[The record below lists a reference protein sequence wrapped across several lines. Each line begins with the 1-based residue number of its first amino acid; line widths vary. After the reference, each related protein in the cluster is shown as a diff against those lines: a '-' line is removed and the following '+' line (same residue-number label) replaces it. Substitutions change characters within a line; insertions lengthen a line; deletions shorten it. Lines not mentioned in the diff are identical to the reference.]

1 MKRFLK
7 GICLVLT
14 MSLLLSVPV
23 MAAPQQEA
31 GTYSSSYFAVLDYY
45 LWLISDTQVQVWF
58 EVTCGRGMDQLG
70 ASLIKV
76 QRSSDRTNWET
87 VQTYTPE
94 DNPQMLCPNTSAHS
108 QCVTYTYT
116 SGYYYRAF
124 VTFYATRD
132 NGIGKYSVYTA
143 DMWL

>member
-58 EVTCGRGMDQLG
+58 DVIAVDGMDQLG
-70 ASLIKV
+70 ASVIKV

-87 VQTYTPE
+87 MQTYTPE
-94 DNPQMLCPNTSAHS
+94 DNPQMLCPDTTMHAD
-108 QCVTYTYT
+108 CVTYTYT

-124 VTFYATRD
+124 VTFYAKDGR
-132 NGIGKYSVYTA
+132 NIGKYSVYTA